1 MISNICVYLRC
12 WGKNGCTEKSFFNI
26 QLLATFFFLNVL
38 SCGTQ
43 YNCYSRQPTMSL
55 IFTFSQYCHSFTC
68 FRDKRGG
75 VLYWSALFVF
85 SCSILTLAKT
95 NITKHHMHVFI
106 KCSIET
112 LNCGLNNKLIVFY
125 ICNSAVSHHRPE
137 PPTKQVLKIIH
148 VTSGLNLGFPYYE
161 SSSLLYQGN
170 IAIVTILQT

>member
-1 MISNICVYLRC
+1 
-12 WGKNGCTEKSFFNI
+12 
-26 QLLATFFFLNVL
+26 
-38 SCGTQ
+38 
-43 YNCYSRQPTMSL
+43 MSL

-106 KCSIET
+106 KCSTET

-148 VTSGLNLGFPYYE
+148 VTSGLNLGFLYYE

-170 IAIVTILQT
+170 IAIVTYTADLTSSRARSEITSSFWRTIPIQTLVHKKWWVYNVKSIFP